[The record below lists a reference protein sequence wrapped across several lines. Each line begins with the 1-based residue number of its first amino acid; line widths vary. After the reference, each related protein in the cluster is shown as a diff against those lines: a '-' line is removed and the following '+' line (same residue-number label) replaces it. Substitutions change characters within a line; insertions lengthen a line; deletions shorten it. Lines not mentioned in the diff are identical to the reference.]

1 MLITATS
8 YSCMTGIGIG
18 RALQLAEFCGNDW
31 LWIVNYIPHQCPH
44 ERHLDNDAITVH
56 DTCIHVYYCCVAF
69 AIQFRILH
77 YCYVHVVVLFSQ

>member
-44 ERHLDNDAITVH
+44 EGHLDNDAITVQ
-56 DTCIHVYYCCVAF
+56 IHASMY
-69 AIQFRILH
+69 IT
-77 YCYVHVVVLFSQ
+77 VVLLLLFNSGYCTTVMYM